1 MENIIFLDIDGFLN
15 DIKVKF
21 KEESVKVV
29 KELIKIYNAKVVM
42 ITSWQSNGITNIR
55 KVVANKFYNNIV

>member
-29 KELIKIYNAKVVM
+29 KELIKIYNVKVVM
-42 ITSWQSNGITNIR
+42 ITS
-55 KVVANKFYNNIV
+55 